1 MKISNTIIALTTGLL
16 ISACATQTGWT
27 PTVDT
32 YNNPNSFRLSQDM
45 AECDQ
50 LARQASGGTGME
62 TAKGAGVGALL
73 GGATGAAIG
82 AIAGSPGTGAAI
94 GATAG
99 AMGGGSK
106 MGIDSEDRF
115 KRAYKNCLR
124 NRGHNVID

>member
-1 MKISNTIIALTTGLL
+1 MKISNSIIALTTVLL
-16 ISACATQTGWT
+16 SACATQTGWT

-50 LARQASGGTGME
+50 LARHASGGTGME

-99 AMGGGSK
+99 AMGGGTK
-106 MGIDSEDRF
+106 MGIDSEDQF